1 MVQWLGFHA
10 PPAEGPGS
18 VPGQGTNMLQAMLC
32 GLKKKKRVVN
42 PIDLIRLDYNYR
54 KDTSIL

>member
-18 VPGQGTNMLQAMLC
+18 VPGQGTNMLQVMLC
-32 GLKKKKRVVN
+32 GFKKKK
-42 PIDLIRLDYNYR
+42 
-54 KDTSIL
+54 KKE